1 MVIFLYCLEC
11 AFLFFIYTFF
21 FLQPFVNYFFFP
33 LNRFGLYKRNLGWG
47 KKKVLYNVNERIFIG
62 SFLCWQYINKLE
74 YYTSNLVISLFF
86 MLFRIRNFGKY
97 CNRTWINLYTSGS
110 TEKRLRINWQN
121 INPKFPIWVIFR
133 LYFL

>member
-1 MVIFLYCLEC
+1 MMGLMRLVRGHIFILFGMCFPFLY
-11 AFLFFIYTFF
+11 IYIF

-47 KKKVLYNVNERIFIG
+47 KKKVLYNVNERILIG

-97 CNRTWINLYTSGS
+97 CNRT
-110 TEKRLRINWQN
+110 ERLRIIWQN